1 LSAAITSTEPSR
13 RKRVVSART
22 PTRLRIREIWHYR
35 ELLVGLVRKELKVK
49 YKNSVLGFFW
59 SMLNPALTL
68 VVFYVVFQIFLKSG
82 IPNFAIYLLSA
93 LLAWN
98 LFSTGLPG
106 ATTSVVSN
114 AALVKK
120 VAFPREIL
128 AISSVGAALVHFFLQ
143 SIVLVLALLIFRYP
157 VSGKFMVLVPVA
169 LVVLLMLTTALG
181 VLLAAVN
188 VYLRDTQHLLELAL
202 LAWFWMTPIVY
213 QYRLVADKLDG
224 KQWIM
229 FLNPLTAITV
239 SFQRAIYNKVDAPS
253 SGASRGALGGTTIHI
268 LPATDSVMW
277 YLERLAAVG
286 VASVVLFFIAMAVFG
301 RLEGNFAEE
310 L

>member
-1 LSAAITSTEPSR
+1 MQRWPGASSR
-13 RKRVVSART
+13 RSHPTWWPARAVSGTPCSSSFEGRFETSLVDSRPLTAPPLTESAPRGRRVISART
-22 PTRLRIREIWHYR
+22 PAWRRIFELFRYR

-106 ATTSVVSN
+106 ATTSVVAN

-143 SIVLVLALLIFRYP
+143 SIVLVLALLIFRYS
-157 VSGKFMVLVPVA
+157 VSDKFMVLVPIA
-169 LVVLLMLTTALG
+169 LLVLLMLTTALG

-202 LAWFWMTPIVY
+202 LAW
-213 QYRLVADKLDG
+213 
-224 KQWIM
+224 
-229 FLNPLTAITV
+229 
-239 SFQRAIYNKVDAPS
+239 
-253 SGASRGALGGTTIHI
+253 
-268 LPATDSVMW
+268 
-277 YLERLAAVG
+277 
-286 VASVVLFFIAMAVFG
+286 
-301 RLEGNFAEE
+301 
-310 L
+310 